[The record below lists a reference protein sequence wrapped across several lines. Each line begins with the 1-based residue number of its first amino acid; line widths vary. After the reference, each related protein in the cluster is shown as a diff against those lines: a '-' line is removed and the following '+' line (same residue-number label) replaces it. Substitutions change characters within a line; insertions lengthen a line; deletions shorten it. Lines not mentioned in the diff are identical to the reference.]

1 MGIKVETA
9 GFKRWVEVQ
18 QVEGKT
24 REGEKVGPQA
34 FRNVL
39 TGQTVVP
46 PEGWNGD
53 LDGLDHG
60 DIACVITASEKYR
73 QNYDQIRWGQACSE
87 SESPQSGS

>member
-9 GFKRWVEVQ
+9 GWKRWVEVKQ
-18 QVEGKT
+18 MEGKT
-24 REGEKVGPQA
+24 KEGEMFGPQA

-46 PEGWNGD
+46 PAGWDGD

-60 DIACVITASEKYR
+60 DIACAITASDKYR
-73 QNYDQIRWGQACSE
+73 QNYEQINWE
-87 SESPQSGS
+87 K

>member
-18 QVEGKT
+18 QFEGKT
-24 REGEKVGPQA
+24 REGEKVGPQV

-60 DIACVITASEKYR
+60 DIACVITASDKYR
-73 QNYDQIRWGQACSE
+73 EGWERIKWE
-87 SESPQSGS
+87 SASQQSGS

>member
-18 QVEGKT
+18 QFEGKT

-60 DIACVITASEKYR
+60 DIACAITASDKYR
-73 QNYDQIRWGQACSE
+73 QGYEGIRWDSASA
-87 SESPQSGS
+87 SHPSGS

>member
-18 QVEGKT
+18 QFEGKT

-60 DIACVITASEKYR
+60 DIACVITASDKYR
-73 QNYDQIRWGQACSE
+73 QNYEQINWE
-87 SESPQSGS
+87 K